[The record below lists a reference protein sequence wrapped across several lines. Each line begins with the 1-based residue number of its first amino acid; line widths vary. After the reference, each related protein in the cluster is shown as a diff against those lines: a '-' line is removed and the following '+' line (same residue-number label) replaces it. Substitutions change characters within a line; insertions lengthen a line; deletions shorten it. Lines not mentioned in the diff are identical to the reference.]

1 MNDEAK
7 KTGPGKLHLPPGA
20 LVGVDPQTEWDALVT
35 IPSEYLERVKADVF
49 SALSQG
55 APWQMPISL
64 ELGMLASLLKEVQQ
78 VRADL
83 PPLPDLGLGLSTDT
97 SEKSGS

>member
-1 MNDEAK
+1 MNDEVK
-7 KTGPGKLHLPPGA
+7 NTGPGKLLLPPG
-20 LVGVDPQTEWDALVT
+20 VVIGVDPQTEWDALVT
-35 IPSEYLERVKADVF
+35 IPDEFLERVKADVF

-83 PPLPDLGLGLSTDT
+83 PPLPDLPGLPADT
-97 SEKSGS
+97 PEKT

>member
-7 KTGPGKLHLPPGA
+7 KTGPGKVLLPPGVV
-20 LVGVDPQTEWDALVT
+20 VGVDPQTEWDALVT
-35 IPSEYLERVKADVF
+35 IPDEYLERVKADVF

-78 VRADL
+78 VRANL
-83 PPLPDLGLGLSTDT
+83 PPLPDLGLSTDT
-97 SEKSGS
+97 SEKSGG

>member
-1 MNDEAK
+1 MNDEAKK
-7 KTGPGKLHLPPGA
+7 KTGPGKLLLPPG
-20 LVGVDPQTEWDALVT
+20 VVIGVDPQTEWDALVT
-35 IPSEYLERVKADVF
+35 IPDEFLERVKADVF

-83 PPLPDLGLGLSTDT
+83 PPLPDLPGLPADT
-97 SEKSGS
+97 PEKT

>member
-7 KTGPGKLHLPPGA
+7 KKTGPGVLLPPG
-20 LVGVDPQTEWDALVT
+20 VVIGVDPQTEWDALVT
-35 IPSEYLERVKADVF
+35 IPDEFLERVKADVF

-83 PPLPDLGLGLSTDT
+83 PPLPDLPGLPADT
-97 SEKSGS
+97 PEKT